1 VIFRVDGLAVGVFLC
16 YITDSRS
23 KAIGHERSPKVT
35 REERRVEQLTGKLA
49 QIGPMLP
56 GSISEQWNVC
66 GTPGCRCK
74 DPDKPVKHGP
84 YYQLSFTVGGRSSTM
99 FIKKENLPEARR
111 RLKRY
116 QEFKTLCSDLVHAYV
131 TLARKTGFERSS
143 S

>member
-1 VIFRVDGLAVGVFLC
+1 M
-16 YITDSRS
+16 
-23 KAIGHERSPKVT
+23 T
-35 REERRVEQLTGKLA
+35 REEQKVEQLRGKLA
-49 QIGPMLP
+49 KLGPILP

-74 DPDKPVKHGP
+74 DAKNPVKHGP

-99 FIKKENLPEARR
+99 FIKKEDLPEVRL

-116 QEFKTLCSDLVHAYV
+116 QRFKTLCGELVHSCVA
-131 TLARKTGFERSS
+131 LARKNGFKRSS

>member
-1 VIFRVDGLAVGVFLC
+1 M
-16 YITDSRS
+16 
-23 KAIGHERSPKVT
+23 T
-35 REERRVEQLTGKLA
+35 REERRVEQLRGKLA
-49 QIGPMLP
+49 KLGPMLP

-74 DPDKPVKHGP
+74 DSKDPVKHGP

-99 FIKKENLPEARR
+99 FLKKEDLPEARR

-116 QEFKTLCSDLVHAYV
+116 QQFKTLCSDLVHAYV
-131 TLARKTGFERSS
+131 ALTRKTGFERSS